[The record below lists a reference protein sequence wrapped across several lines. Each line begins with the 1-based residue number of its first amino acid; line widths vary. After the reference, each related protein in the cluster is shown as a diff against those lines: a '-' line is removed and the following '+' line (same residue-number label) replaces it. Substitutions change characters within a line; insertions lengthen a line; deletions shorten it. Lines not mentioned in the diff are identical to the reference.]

1 MALYQKIA
9 YNVLISLGARVV
21 GTALALFTIGL
32 TTRYLG
38 KEGFGEYSIALAFLY
53 IFNSLADLG
62 FYNILVREISKP
74 GADERKIVSNVFT
87 LRTLSLFLI
96 LGLGVVAGWFF
107 PYSIEV
113 KKSFSLIGASYFFL
127 SLSQVLMAVFQKHL
141 RTDKPALAE
150 IGGRTAQLALTL
162 FFVFFDFGFF
172 AIIWALTLS
181 SLLIFLLNLLFV
193 RKYVKFGFGFNLDLY
208 GKILKESFPLAV
220 SGVFILIYFKLD
232 AVLLSFFKPPADVG
246 LYGTAY
252 KILENLIFI
261 PAMFVGV
268 VMPLL
273 SRFAAAEID
282 NFKKIFQ
289 KSFDIL
295 ILGGIPLVAG
305 GLFLS
310 ERIINLIAGRDFL
323 EAAGALNFL
332 LFAVFFIFLG
342 TLFGNSII
350 ALSKQKTLIWIYAVA
365 AVFNVG
371 ANLIF
376 IPKYSYLAAA
386 AVTALTEFLASF
398 LMFVLIFKFLRWRPS
413 FLIFGKAV
421 FAGAVMAVFVYFS
434 LNLNLA
440 AIVAGGSIVYFA
452 VLYLIGGISKED
464 IKLILE
470 IRSKRQELRITN

>member
-9 YNVLISLGARVV
+9 YNVLILLGARVV

-74 GADERKIVSNVFT
+74 GTDEREIVSNVFT

-96 LGLGVVAGWFF
+96 LGLGVIAGWFF

-113 KKSFSLIGASYFFL
+113 KKSFFLIGASYFFL

-141 RTDKPALAE
+141 RTDKAALAE

-172 AIIWALTLS
+172 SIVWALTLS
-181 SLLIFLLNLLFV
+181 SFLIFLLNLLFV
-193 RKYVKFGFGFNLDLY
+193 RKYVKFGFGFNLNLY

-232 AVLLSFFKPPADVG
+232 AVLLSLFKPPADVG

-295 ILGGIPLVAG
+295 ILGGIPVVAG

-350 ALSKQKTLIWIYAVA
+350 ALSKQKTLIWIY
-365 AVFNVG
+365 
-371 ANLIF
+371 
-376 IPKYSYLAAA
+376 SAAA

-398 LMFVLIFKFLRWRPS
+398 LMFILIFKFLRWRPS

-421 FAGAVMAVFVYFS
+421 FSGAIMAVFVYFFFS
-434 LNLNLA
+434 LSLP
-440 AIVAGGSIVYFA
+440 AIIAGGGIVYFA

-470 IRSKRQELRITN
+470 IRSKKQELRITN